1 MVGSGVAVEKV
12 TRVVYNLLVPCFLPD
27 GSFCH
32 LLLVIALW
40 LCSYQNVV
48 ALPLLPKPGQ
58 IPSTSELPSSPGSA
72 TFQPIEI
79 SPTMIPHYPF
89 HGEPLPPM
97 YPSFPKT
104 YDPVLTG
111 RCPVNFSVISSITAK
126 TASDCTQSLSTVVG
140 NVICCPQ
147 FNSLLHIFQGFY
159 SNHSDTL
166 VLQNAVADDCFKDI
180 ISILASRGANSSL
193 SSMCSVKSSNLTGGS
208 CPVKD
213 ISTFEKAVNT
223 SKLLESCSTVDPLKE
238 CCRPFCQP
246 AISEA
251 ALQISGI
258 KMTLSDN
265 KNIVEVPSEIDTL
278 NDCKGVVYSWI
289 ARKLRFEDANTAFR
303 LLSSCKVN
311 KACPLEFKQPSEVIN
326 ACKNLAA
333 PSPSCCSSLNAYI
346 TGIQKQMLITN
357 RQAIIC
363 AAVFGY
369 MLQKAGVMT
378 NVYELCDVDLKDF
391 SLQAYGQEGCLLR
404 SLPADLVYDN
414 STGFSFTCDLND
426 NIAAPWP
433 SSSSVTSLSLCAPEM
448 SLPALPTSQTLGSSG
463 RAGGSGGGGGVFFP
477 FDLINVVLIFPWR
490 VSVSHWIPLYPIAT
504 EGRRGLQMVCNYFI
518 MLWCLEG

>member
-1 MVGSGVAVEKV
+1 MTCVKIVSRLK
-12 TRVVYNLLVPCFLPD
+12 

-48 ALPLLPKPGQ
+48 ALSLLPKPGH
-58 IPSTSELPSSPGSA
+58 ISSTSELPSSPNSA
-72 TFQPIEI
+72 NFQPIEI

-89 HGEPLPPM
+89 HGEPMPPM

-223 SKLLESCSTVDPLKE
+223 SKLLDSCSTVDPLKE

-265 KNIVEVPSEIDTL
+265 KNIVEAPTEIDTL

-289 ARKLRFEDANTAFR
+289 ARKLRFVDANNAFR

-311 KACPLEFKQPSEVIN
+311 KACPLDFKQPSEVIN
-326 ACKNLAA
+326 ACRNLAA

-391 SLQAYGQEGCLLR
+391 SLQAYGQEAGCLLR

-463 RAGGSGGGGGVFFP
+463 CHLDGVHV
-477 FDLINVVLIFPWR
+477 LLSTILIF
-490 VSVSHWIPLYPIAT
+490 VSTLLY
-504 EGRRGLQMVCNYFI
+504 
-518 MLWCLEG
+518 

>member
-1 MVGSGVAVEKV
+1 MIKKLSVLYWVFTS
-12 TRVVYNLLVPCFLPD
+12 

-48 ALPLLPKPGQ
+48 ALSLLPKPGH
-58 IPSTSELPSSPGSA
+58 ISSTSELPSSPNSA
-72 TFQPIEI
+72 NFQPIEI

-89 HGEPLPPM
+89 HGEPMPPM

-223 SKLLESCSTVDPLKE
+223 SKLLDSCSTVDPLKE

-265 KNIVEVPSEIDTL
+265 KNIVEAPTEIDTL

-289 ARKLRFEDANTAFR
+289 ARKLRFVDANNAFR

-311 KACPLEFKQPSEVIN
+311 KACPLDFKQPSEVIN
-326 ACKNLAA
+326 ACRNLAA

-463 RAGGSGGGGGVFFP
+463 CHLDGVHV
-477 FDLINVVLIFPWR
+477 LLSTILIF
-490 VSVSHWIPLYPIAT
+490 VSTLLY
-504 EGRRGLQMVCNYFI
+504 
-518 MLWCLEG
+518 

>member
-1 MVGSGVAVEKV
+1 MACVKIVGL
-12 TRVVYNLLVPCFLPD
+12 N
-27 GSFCH
+27 GSFCY
-32 LLLVIALW
+32 LLLVTVFW
-40 LCSYQNVV
+40 LSSYSNTV

-58 IPSTSELPSSPGSA
+58 TPSTFELPSSPNTA
-72 TFQPIEI
+72 TFQPIDI
-79 SPTMIPHYPF
+79 SPTIIPHYPF
-89 HGEPLPPM
+89 PGEPLPPM

-111 RCPVNFSVISSITAK
+111 RCPVNFSVISSITGK
-126 TASDCTQSLSTVVG
+126 TASDCTQSLSAVVG

-159 SNHSDTL
+159 SSHSDTL

-193 SSMCSVKSSNLTGGS
+193 SSMCSVKSSNLTGES

-213 ISTFEKAVNT
+213 ISAFEKVVNT
-223 SKLLESCSTVDPLKE
+223 SKLLESCGAVDPLKE
-238 CCRPFCQP
+238 CCRPVCQP

-258 KMTLSDN
+258 KPTLSDN
-265 KNIVEVPSEIDTL
+265 KNIIGAPSESDTL

-289 ARKLRFEDANTAFR
+289 ARKLRFEDANAAFR

-311 KACPLEFKQPSEVIN
+311 K
-326 ACKNLAA
+326 
-333 PSPSCCSSLNAYI
+333 
-346 TGIQKQMLITN
+346 
-357 RQAIIC
+357 
-363 AAVFGY
+363 
-369 MLQKAGVMT
+369 
-378 NVYELCDVDLKDF
+378 
-391 SLQAYGQEGCLLR
+391 AYGQEGCLLR
-404 SLPADLVYDN
+404 SLPADLIYDN

-448 SLPALPTSQTLGSSG
+448 SLPALPTSQILGNSG
-463 RAGGSGGGGGVFFP
+463 CHLGGVHF
-477 FDLINVVLIFPWR
+477 LMSAISIF
-490 VSVSHWIPLYPIAT
+490 VSTLLY
-504 EGRRGLQMVCNYFI
+504 
-518 MLWCLEG
+518 